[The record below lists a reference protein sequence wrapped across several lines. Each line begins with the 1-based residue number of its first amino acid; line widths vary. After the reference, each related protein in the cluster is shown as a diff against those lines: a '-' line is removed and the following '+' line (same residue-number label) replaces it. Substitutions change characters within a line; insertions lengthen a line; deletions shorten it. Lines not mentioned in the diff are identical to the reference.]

1 MSMKLFEGK
10 SPAERNKIILAMV
23 LGGLAVIALAYT
35 FGGSIFGSK
44 KATTANSTTSTP
56 TPGTNPNSQSP
67 AMLSPEEIAGID
79 ELYANTPLTYSVA
92 SFSAPDAGRN
102 IFAFYEP
109 PILQQ
114 TPIPISTPRTT
125 PIVFETPKP
134 TPTPDFVLGF
144 MNTTNVYAGSK
155 GFRLQLNGD
164 RFTPDSVILFNSVPL
179 PTTFVSPQSLTAD
192 VAANLIVN
200 AGNIEVKVQTLDG
213 LRFSNPMGFQVI
225 AAPRPQFQY
234 IGMIA
239 RSRYNNDTAYFS
251 EQGKTTPISGRL
263 GDVVGGR
270 FKLVSISSVETVFD
284 DTSLGFRYKLPL
296 LRPKAGET
304 TGGKGGGSN
313 PGGVINQPDC
323 PPGIPCQPGQFSPN
337 QPFVNGVPNGIPRN
351 VPGIP
356 NNPNQKRDD
365 SKDYDDDDDGDG
377 Y

>member
-1 MSMKLFEGK
+1 MKLFEGK

-35 FGGSIFGSK
+35 FGGAFFGGK
-44 KATTANSTTSTP
+44 KTNTTASTTSTP
-56 TPGTNPNSQSP
+56 TPGTNSNSQSP
-67 AMLSPEEIAGID
+67 AMLTPEEIAGID
-79 ELYANTPLTYSVA
+79 ELYANTPVTYGVGF
-92 SFSAPDAGRN
+92 FSAPDAGRN

-109 PILQQ
+109 PIFQP
-114 TPIPISTPRTT
+114 TPIPPPTQKT
-125 PIVFETPKP
+125 PIFIPEKTP
-134 TPTPDFVLGF
+134 TPAPPPDFVLGF
-144 MNTTNVYAGSK
+144 MNTTSVYAGSK

-179 PTTFVSPQSLTAD
+179 PTTFVGPQSLTAD

-200 AGNIEVKVQTLDG
+200 AGNVEIKVQTPDG
-213 LRFSNPMGFQVI
+213 LKFSNPMGFQI
-225 AAPRPQFQY
+225 MAAPRPQFQY

-251 EQGKTTPISGRL
+251 EQGKTTPTSGRL

-296 LRPKAGET
+296 LRPKPGDTA
-304 TGGKGGGSN
+304 GGKSVGSN
-313 PGGVINQPDC
+313 PSGVIMQPDC

-377 Y
+377 NQ